1 MRSAEREKLAKAAL
15 AMASA
20 ADEAEVLVSAADTA
34 LTRFTHQA
42 CNQNVASADAG
53 ISVRAVVDKRTGVAR
68 TNRFDDASLREVVDR
83 AVEMARLAPQDPMHP
98 ELPRGDT
105 TTAPPGAYDAG
116 TADAPADLRASMC
129 DALFGEA
136 ESAGQWCA
144 GYVATSAAG
153 YTIVNTS
160 GANASFDGSDA
171 AVNVKMNAPDSTG
184 FAEAYST
191 RVADID
197 AAAVGRRATSKAAG
211 ATHPV
216 AVDPGAWTVI
226 LEPSA
231 FGELFIYLSEHFSA
245 QTFDEGASF
254 CSDGLDRSYFAENVD
269 VSDDYAH
276 CLNPGMPF
284 DFEGHPTM
292 RVRLVEN
299 GVVRNVVTDSYYAH
313 KLQRPNTGH
322 ALPSPNSY
330 GPQARNLVIGAG
342 SKSVDQLIA
351 ETKRGL
357 LITRFWYIRTVD
369 QKKAVVTGMTRDGTF
384 AIEDGKVTRGVRN
397 LRFNQSILECLRH
410 CEFASEQKRTG
421 SYHYALVSPAV
432 KIENFHFTSTTEF

>member
-1 MRSAEREKLAKAAL
+1 MHSAQREAVAKRAL
-15 AMASA
+15 EMAGA
-20 ADEAEVLVSAADTA
+20 ADEAEVLVSAGDSA
-34 LTRFTHQA
+34 LTRFTHQTS
-42 CNQNVASADAG
+42 NQNVASAEAG
-53 ISVRAVVDKRTGVAR
+53 IAVRAVVDKRTGVAR
-68 TNRFDDASLREVVDR
+68 TNRFDDASMREAVDR
-83 AVEMARLAPQDPMHP
+83 AIEMARLAPQDPMHP
-98 ELPRGDT
+98 TLPRGGT
-105 TTAPPGAYDAG
+105 TSAPKGAYDPN

-129 DALFGEA
+129 AALFGEA

-144 GYVATSAAG
+144 GYVSTSAAG

-171 AVNVKMNAPDSTG
+171 GVNVKMNASDSTG

-191 RVADID
+191 RVSDID
-197 AAAVGRRATSKAAG
+197 AASVGRRATGKAAG
-211 ATHPV
+211 AMHPV
-216 AVDPGAWTVI
+216 AVDPGSWTVI

-231 FGELFIYLSEHFSA
+231 FGELFVYLAEHFSA

-254 CSDGLDRSYFAENVD
+254 CSDGLDRSYFAENVN

-276 CLNPGMPF
+276 ALNPGMPF

-292 RVRLVEN
+292 QLPLVEH

-313 KLQRPNTGH
+313 KLERPNSGH
-322 ALPSPNSY
+322 ALPAPNSY
-330 GPQARNLVIGAG
+330 GPQARNLVVGAG
-342 SKSVDQLIA
+342 TKSLDQLVA

-384 AIEDGKVTRGVRN
+384 LIEEGKIARGVRN

-421 SYHYALVSPAV
+421 SYHYSLVAPAV
-432 KIENFHFTSTTEF
+432 KIENFRFSSTTEF